1 MRNFRIGSVRSLCQA
16 PDSVIM
22 PLIMPP
28 QDGASR
34 ISENTI
40 PSDCVQSGSAV

>member
-1 MRNFRIGSVRSLCQA
+1 MGSSRSLCQA
-16 PDSVIM
+16 PDRVMM

-34 ISENTI
+34 ISEKTM
-40 PSDCVQSGSAV
+40 PTDWVQSGNAV

>member
-1 MRNFRIGSVRSLCQA
+1 MRSFCHAPESVM
-16 PDSVIM
+16 M

-34 ISENTI
+34 ISENTM
-40 PSDCVQSGSAV
+40 PTDCVQSGNAV